1 MKNVLGFAGSK
12 IGFYR
17 FYGIFGALFFLT
29 LSSVYATTYYV
40 SPTGSNS
47 AAGTM
52 AQPFATLQKGNDVAA
67 AGDTVYIRGGTYSI
81 TTPSTS
87 GAGITITK
95 SGTSDTKRIYF
106 WAYPGETPVF
116 DFSKMTISTSTYTH
130 GFVVTGSW
138 LHFKGLEICKVPMN
152 TNSNCGMH
160 VDDTHNNIFELMNFH
175 HNNGAGMFIDDTKGM
190 GGHLILNCDAH
201 DNYDPTGRQG
211 NGQNADGFGCH
222 YQVSG
227 ASTTYRYCRSWWNS
241 DDGWDLISQEVP
253 VTIENCWAM
262 GCGLANYGTTR
273 PADGNG
279 NGIKAGSSKTGI
291 RHIIRNCV
299 SWKNKAAGFY
309 ANHSGG
315 GNTWYNN
322 TSYSNGTQFNLL
334 ASSWSGDTRTGDG
347 VTLTGTKVHIMRN
360 NIGFP
365 DDNTY
370 MNGVDTKN
378 NSWDLNITPAAKD
391 FLSVT
396 DPSMTVTAASVETT
410 AGALGPRQPNGSLP
424 NVSFLKLAAGSQMI
438 DKGVDVGL
446 PFTGAAPDLGAFE
459 YGAATQA
466 IARTQTAFTKNIVV
480 RIGPE
485 LKLEG
490 LARSAKPGVDNR
502 QAALFSMTGQRV
514 YPNKSMN
521 TGIYIAKYSAQ
532 GVR

>member
-1 MKNVLGFAGSK
+1 MKSVQCLSTRK
-12 IGFYR
+12 KEFYR
-17 FYGIFGALFFLT
+17 LNGFLWAICFLT
-29 LSSVYATTYYV
+29 IFSVQATTYYV
-40 SPTGSNS
+40 ATTGSNS
-47 AAGTM
+47 ASGTL
-52 AQPFATLQKGNDVAA
+52 AQPFATLQKGNDVAV
-67 AGDTVYIRGGTYSI
+67 AGDTVFIRGGTYSI

-106 WAYPGETPVF
+106 WAYPGEVPVF

-138 LHFKGLEICKVPMN
+138 LYFKGLEICKVPMN

-175 HNNGAGMFIDDTKGM
+175 HNNGAGMFIDDTKGT

-211 NGQNADGFGCH
+211 DGQNADGFGCH

-227 ASTTYRYCRSWWNS
+227 ASTTYRNCRSWWNS

-291 RHIIRNCV
+291 RHIVRNCV
-299 SWKNKAAGFY
+299 AWKNTAAGFY
-309 ANHSGG
+309 ANHSSG

-322 TSYSNGTQFNLL
+322 TAYNNGTQFNLL
-334 ASSWSGDTRTGDG
+334 ASTWDAAGNRTDG
-347 VTLTGTKVHIMRN
+347 VTLTGAKAHILRN

-365 DDNTY
+365 NDNTN
-370 MNGVDTKN
+370 MNGADTKN
-378 NSWDLNITPAAKD
+378 NTWDLNITPAAKD
-391 FLSVT
+391 FASVS
-396 DPSMTVTAASVETT
+396 DPSMTVTNQSVETT
-410 AGALGPRQPNGSLP
+410 AGALGPRQANGSLP
-424 NVSFLKLAAGSQMI
+424 NVNFLKLAAGSQMI
-438 DKGVDVGL
+438 DKGTDVGL

-459 YGAATQA
+459 YGGVTQA
-466 IARTQTAFTKNIVV
+466 QPHSQTAFSKSIVV
-480 RIGPE
+480 RTGPE

-490 LARSAKPGVDNR
+490 CARSGKPGVDKG
-502 QAALFSMTGQRV
+502 QTALYTVRGQRLS
-514 YPNKSMN
+514 PGRSGN
-521 TGIYIAKYSAQ
+521 TGMYIEK
-532 GVR
+532 RCPK

>member
-1 MKNVLGFAGSK
+1 MKNVLVFVGSK

-17 FYGIFGALFFLT
+17 FYAFFGALFCLT

-47 AAGTM
+47 AAGAMT
-52 AQPFATLQKGNDVAA
+52 QPFATLQKGNDVAV
-67 AGDTVYIRGGTYSI
+67 AGDTVYVRGGTYSI

-95 SGTSDTKRIYF
+95 SGTSDAKRIYF
-106 WAYPGETPVF
+106 WAYPGEIPVF

-138 LHFKGLEICKVPMN
+138 LHFKGIEEKGVPMN
-152 TNSNCGMH
+152 SSSNCGMH
-160 VDDTHNNIFELMNFH
+160 VDNAANDIFEMMNFH
-175 HNNGAGMFIDDTKGM
+175 NNCGTGIFFSHGT
-190 GGHLILNCDAH
+190 GGHLILNCDSH
-201 DNYDPTGRQG
+201 DNYDPTPGG
-211 NGQNADGFGCH
+211 GDGPGENADGFGVH
-222 YQVSG
+222 YQASG
-227 ASTTYRYCRSWWNS
+227 ASTIIRGCRSWWNS
-241 DDGWDLISQEVP
+241 DDGYDFISQEVP
-253 VTIENCWAM
+253 VTIENSYA
-262 GCGLANYGTTR
+262 YGSGYINSGAGT
-273 PADGNG
+273 AGNG
-279 NGIKAGSSKTGI
+279 NGFKIGSSKTGI
-291 RHIIRNCV
+291 RHIVRNCV
-299 SWKNKAAGFY
+299 AWKCRASGFY

-322 TSYSNGTQFNLL
+322 TSYNNGTQFNLL

-365 DDNTY
+365 NDNTY

-391 FLSVT
+391 FVSVT
-396 DPSMTVTAASVETT
+396 VPSVGS
-410 AGALGPRQPNGSLP
+410 GLLGPRQANGNPPNAD
-424 NVSFLKLAAGSQMI
+424 FLKLASGSAMI
-438 DKGVDVGL
+438 DKGTDVGL
-446 PFTGAAPDLGAFE
+446 PFTGAAPDLGANE
-459 YGAATQA
+459 YGATTQA
-466 IARTQTAFTKNIVV
+466 VANPRTAFSKDIVV

-502 QAALFSMTGQRV
+502 QAALFSMTGQRIFS
-514 YPNKSMN
+514 NGLAK
-521 TGIYIAKYSAQ
+521 TGIYMEKH
-532 GVR
+532 